1 MKSRKIMMWTG
12 KVAKNRDIN
21 ANRKDAI
28 AEKMQRTDDI
38 IHKYNYTEY

>member
-1 MKSRKIMMWTG
+1 MGTG
-12 KVAKNRDIN
+12 KVAKNRDIK

-28 AEKMQRTDDI
+28 TEKMQRTEDI